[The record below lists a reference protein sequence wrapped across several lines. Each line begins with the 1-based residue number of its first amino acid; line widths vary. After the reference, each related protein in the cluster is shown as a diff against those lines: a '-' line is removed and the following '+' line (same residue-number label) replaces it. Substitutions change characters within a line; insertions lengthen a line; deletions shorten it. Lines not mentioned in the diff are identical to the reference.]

1 VAFGTEAFRG
11 LATLQAKAMGMPD
24 LPVVLIPHPLGGIP
38 VEQALA
44 KAHNVVDEVATCV
57 RERMAAG
64 TDGKK

>member
-1 VAFGTEAFRG
+1 MAFGTEAFRG

-24 LPVVLIPHPLGGIP
+24 LPVVLIPHPLGGIS

-44 KAHNVVDEVATCV
+44 KAHEVVDEVAACV

-64 TDGKK
+64 TALKT

>member
-1 VAFGTEAFRG
+1 MAFGTQAFQG

-44 KAHNVVDEVATCV
+44 KAHDVAEEVAVCV

-64 TDGKK
+64 TDGRE